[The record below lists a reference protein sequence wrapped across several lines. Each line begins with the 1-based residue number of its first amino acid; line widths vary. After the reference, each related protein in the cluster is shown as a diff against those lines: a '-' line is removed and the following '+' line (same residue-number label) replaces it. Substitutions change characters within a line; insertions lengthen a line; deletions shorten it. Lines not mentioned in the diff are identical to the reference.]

1 MTTWRV
7 PRRESSIGNYFQSSG
22 YYRCCDF
29 SGYFVPKWFLWK
41 ANVLFC
47 WRSRLLECCISAAV
61 ALCCQCS
68 RTIGKIFSPTELWTR
83 YLQRRHNQFYVDVE
97 EHAGGPSDSVP
108 LVLATVSLS
117 SETIL
122 HTGGIFSTSFR
133 LYHFGERPFLFS
145 VSFLFSF
152 FLSPLFTSL
161 MFLKVYFSD
170 SDCICCFYIVSMSIL
185 VKPCLPVTACHC
197 QP

>member
-1 MTTWRV
+1 MVTSF
-7 PRRESSIGNYFQSSG
+7 PS
-22 YYRCCDF
+22 DF
-29 SGYFVPKWFLWK
+29 CEKQM
-41 ANVLFC
+41 LFC
-47 WRSRLLECCISAAV
+47 WKSRLLECGISTAV

-68 RTIGKIFSPTELWTR
+68 QTIGKIFSPTELWTR

-97 EHAGGPSDSVP
+97 EHAGGPSNSVP

-122 HTGGIFSTSFR
+122 HTGGIFPHR
-133 LYHFGERPFLFS
+133 LGYIILGKGRFFFFFS
-145 VSFLFSF
+145 FSF

-161 MFLKVYFSD
+161 MFLKVYFPD
-170 SDCICCFYIVSMSIL
+170 SDCICCFYIVSMAIL
-185 VKPCLPVTACHC
+185 VKPCLPVTAC